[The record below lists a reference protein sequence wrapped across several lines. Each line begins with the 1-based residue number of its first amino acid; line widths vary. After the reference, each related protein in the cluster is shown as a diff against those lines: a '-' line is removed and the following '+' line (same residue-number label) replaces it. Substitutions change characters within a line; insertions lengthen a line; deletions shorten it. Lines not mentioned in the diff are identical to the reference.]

1 MVRQKADIMLIMG
14 NDGGKNIDN
23 TGTYRHTY
31 WYIHCMVWKIQN
43 SIQNLKKVY
52 F

>member
-23 TGTYRHTY
+23 TGTYRHIYWYTY
-31 WYIHCMVWKIQN
+31 WNVEYKTAQICGYN
-43 SIQNLKKVY
+43 
-52 F
+52 